1 MYMDSR
7 PPLIAM
13 DLEGVFIPEIWIA
26 VAERTGIAALRRT
39 TRDEPDYDKLM
50 GERIAIL
57 REHGLALADIQRV
70 IASLEPLP
78 GAVEFLNWL
87 RERAPLVILSDTFYE
102 FAAPLLPALGRPTIF
117 CNSLTIADGRIAGYR
132 LRQPDGK
139 RKAVEGFQA
148 LGFRVFAAGDSY
160 NDTTMIAAA
169 DAGALFCPPANVVSE
184 FPHFPVTKEYSQL
197 QELARA
203 FFTIVNYP

>member
-1 MYMDSR
+1 MDTR

-57 REHGLALADIQRV
+57 REQGLSLADIQQV
-70 IASLEPLP
+70 IATLSPLP
-78 GAVEFLNWL
+78 GALECLAWL
-87 RERAPLVILSDTFYE
+87 RERAPLVILSDTFYD
-102 FAAPLLPALGRPTIF
+102 FVAPLLPKLDRPTIF
-117 CNSLTIADGRIAGYR
+117 CNALTIAHGRIVGYT
-132 LRQPDGK
+132 LRQADGK
-139 RKAVEGFQA
+139 RNAVQAFHA

-169 DAGALFCPPANVVSE
+169 DQGALFCPPANVIAE
-184 FPHFPVTKEYSQL
+184 FPGFPVVEHYADL
-197 QELARA
+197 QALVQQFLLR
-203 FFTIVNYP
+203 VKGS

>member
-1 MYMDSR
+1 MDPR

-57 REHGLALADIQRV
+57 REHNLSLADIQQV
-70 IASLEPLP
+70 IATLEPLP
-78 GAVEFLNWL
+78 GAAEFLNWL

-102 FAAPLLPALGRPTIF
+102 FVTPLLPKLGRPTIF
-117 CNSLTIADGRIAGYR
+117 CNALSVADGRIEGYR

-139 RKAVEGFQA
+139 RSAVEGFHA

-160 NDTTMIAAA
+160 NDTTMIGAA
-169 DAGALFCPPANVVSE
+169 DAGALFCPPANVVAE
-184 FPHFPVTKEYSQL
+184 FPHYSITGNYSQL
-197 QELARA
+197 QE
-203 FFTIVNYP
+203 TIQTFLKDVKTP

>member
-1 MYMDSR
+1 MDPR

-57 REHGLALADIQRV
+57 RERDLSLADIQQV
-70 IASLEPLP
+70 IATLDPLP
-78 GAVEFLNWL
+78 GAAELLDWL

-102 FAAPLLPALGRPTIF
+102 FVSPLLPKLGRPTIF
-117 CNSLTIADGRIAGYR
+117 CNALSVADGRIVGYR
-132 LRQPDGK
+132 MRQADGK
-139 RKAVEGFQA
+139 RNAVEGFHA
-148 LGFRVFAAGDSY
+148 LGFRVFAAGAPWPRRPAPATSGATRGRSATRPTSPSACGWATA
-160 NDTTMIAAA
+160 TTR
-169 DAGALFCPPANVVSE
+169 PWRRWPARTA
-184 FPHFPVTKEYSQL
+184 P
-197 QELARA
+197 A
-203 FFTIVNYP
+203 